1 MSENP
6 IKIKPIGLSPRDA
19 YDKLKEGIASI
30 IDVRPEYETCYRS
43 FDVPK
48 VYLLPFTLNFE
59 LKVELPTDEYIIV
72 ADNVG
77 LDSPDVARKSLESGY
92 PLVGYIIGG
101 VVAWDRAGLPLIKDL
116 GNELTGG
123 CACKLKPRKLTQ
135 KITNHPS
142 VYWLSQPKGLGINL
156 YS

>member
-19 YDKLKEGIASI
+19 YDKLKEGDATIL
-30 IDVRPEYETCYRS
+30 DVRPEYETCYRS

-59 LKVELPTDEYIIV
+59 LKVELSTDEFIIV

-77 LDSPDVARKSLESGY
+77 LDSPEIARLLIDIGY
-92 PLVGYIIGG
+92 TQIGYIIGG
-101 VVAWDRAGLPLIKDL
+101 VVAWDRAGLPLVKDL
-116 GNELTGG
+116 GNELIGG
-123 CACKLKPRKLTQ
+123 CACKLKPRKLT
-135 KITNHPS
+135 
-142 VYWLSQPKGLGINL
+142 
-156 YS
+156 